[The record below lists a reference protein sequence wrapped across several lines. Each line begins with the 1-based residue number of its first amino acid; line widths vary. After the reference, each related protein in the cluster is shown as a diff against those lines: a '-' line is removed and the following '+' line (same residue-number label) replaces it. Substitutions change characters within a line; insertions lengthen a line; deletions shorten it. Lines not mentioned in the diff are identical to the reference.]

1 MDEFNYL
8 QFLNDDYDLLA
19 AGELLAD
26 DFPTFAVS
34 FNQVIAD
41 FFPNIA
47 AVPHGLEFN
56 GTKTKTTATTTTTT
70 QQDEAADVSRFPVVS
85 NKDIEELKSVAANK
99 KDLVSYRGPRSMVTV
114 DMSVDTRSTHG
125 RYLGRCIHRVSFDCR
140 SSIGRVSVEHRPLYR
155 RRIDRSFDHLRSR
168 DRPTVGRDGIG
179 RVSAIYR

>member
-47 AVPHGLEFN
+47 AVPHGLESN
-56 GTKTKTTATTTTTT
+56 GTKTKTTATTATTTTTT

-99 KDLVSYRGPRSMVTV
+99 ILLARQNSG
-114 DMSVDTRSTHG
+114 
-125 RYLGRCIHRVSFDCR
+125 
-140 SSIGRVSVEHRPLYR
+140 
-155 RRIDRSFDHLRSR
+155 
-168 DRPTVGRDGIG
+168 
-179 RVSAIYR
+179 